1 MAPYLLDTSTIL
13 WALAEPTLL
22 SAPARKALKTGP
34 TVMSVVS
41 YWEVVIKARKG
52 MLSISDPVVWW
63 ERATDLLGS
72 HVLSI
77 RAGHIG
83 ALAGLPELHKDPF
96 DRMLIA
102 QSAAEGFTLV
112 TKDAAVRGYPVRTLW

>member
-1 MAPYLLDTSTIL
+1 
-13 WALAEPTLL
+13 
-22 SAPARKALKTGP
+22 
-34 TVMSVVS
+34 
-41 YWEVVIKARKG
+41 
-52 MLSISDPVVWW
+52 MLFRS
-63 ERATDLLGS
+63 
-72 HVLSI
+72 
-77 RAGHIG
+77 HIG

>member
-13 WALAEPTLL
+13 WALGEPSLL
-22 SAPARKALKTGP
+22 SAPAKRALKNGP
-34 TVMSVVS
+34 MVMSVVS

-52 MLSISDPVVWW
+52 MLTISDPVTWW

-83 ALAGLPELHKDPF
+83 ALAGLPDLHKDPF

-102 QSAAEGFTLV
+102 QAAAEGFTLV